1 MRKILTVVVP
11 AFNAEPYLQN
21 SLDSF
26 CHVEWLS
33 DIEVLVIN
41 DGSTDRTL
49 EIAKKYEELYPD
61 TYRVIS
67 KENGGHGSGINCG
80 IENAGGAYFKVVD
93 ADDWVEKKAFGKLV
107 NYLKE
112 TEDDLVYSG
121 FLWAFDRGEVAVESF
136 EKKPEMEIPFQGVV
150 YEKSYL
156 FDEIAERLYIK
167 MHHITIKTEILRN
180 MGRKIDE
187 NCFYVDSEYITYP
200 IPEVKTVSFLPDFV
214 YMYRIGAPGQSVSME
229 RLKRNEQ
236 HYDKVIH
243 SLLEFYF
250 KLGNVKTCSLPK
262 KRYLACIIARVIA
275 GKYKIML
282 CSPTV
287 KETKRQMISFEQQ
300 LKSQYPD
307 IYHANVNY
315 AVAILRLSHYSCY
328 SLIAMLV
335 KLKYK

>member
-11 AFNAEPYLQN
+11 AFNAEPYLQTG
-21 SLDSF
+21 LDSF
-26 CHVEWLS
+26 CHAEWLS

-41 DGSTDRTL
+41 DGSSDGTL
-49 EIAKKYEELYPD
+49 EIAEKYAELYPD

-80 IENAGGAYFKVVD
+80 IENAIGTYFKVVD
-93 ADDWVEKKAFGKLV
+93 ADDWVDKKAFGKLV
-107 NYLKE
+107 NYLKM

-121 FLWAFDRGEVAVESF
+121 FLWAFDRGEAAVELF

-156 FDEIAERLYIK
+156 FDDIAERLYIK

-180 MGRKIDE
+180 MEHKIDE

-200 IPEVKTVSFLPDFV
+200 IPDVKTVSFLSDFV

-229 RLKRNEQ
+229 KLKRNEQ
-236 HYDKVIH
+236 HYDKVIR
-243 SLLEFYF
+243 SLLDFYF
-250 KLGNVKTCSLPK
+250 ELGNVKACSLPK
-262 KRYLACIIARVIA
+262 RRYLACIIARVIA

-282 CSPTV
+282 SSPAV
-287 KETKRQMISFEQQ
+287 KDTKRQMISFEEQ
-300 LKSQYPD
+300 LKLQYPD
-307 IYHANVNY
+307 IYYANVNY
-315 AVAILRLSHYSCY
+315 AVTILRFSHYTCY